1 MSEPMP
7 EYNTEEPA
15 TTTATHADV
24 ELVQSGYHE
33 LTDAY
38 RHAVGTALHLQRLLG
53 LPPADCLVIERRE
66 RAAYQQWRGNNGG

>member
-1 MSEPMP
+1 MSEPQA
-7 EYNTEEPA
+7 EYNTEKPV
-15 TTTATHADV
+15 TATHIDV

-33 LTDAY
+33 LSDAY

-66 RAAYQQWRGNNGG
+66 RAAYMQWRGNNGG